1 MSQIILFYCQID
13 IKIMVHQTSSL
24 YSQTGKKGY
33 DALNFSEENDD
44 DDEQTRSRA
53 LGESEKVL
61 SVYEISAILSTA
73 FSYGCVNSTRESSK
87 VT

>member
-1 MSQIILFYCQID
+1 MA
-13 IKIMVHQTSSL
+13 HQTSSL

-33 DALNFSEENDD
+33 DALNFSEENDG
-44 DDEQTRSRA
+44 DEQTRSRA

-87 VT
+87 VA